1 MVMKKMNM
9 MVEKDVKL
17 MNVLDAKMINTQ
29 YGIETYLDLLKNVEV
44 KDIQYVTETASYYE
58 ITIGLEYF
66 RLRNENYYNSE
77 KRYFKM
83 RMNSDLNAIT
93 IIETNRESLFA
104 VKNEFERSATKE
116 LIGEWLIKSNAFRK
130 VLTDLIDNKKMENVK
145 TEENIIGTIRF
156 LEKLLEIT
164 TEDILSARVERSH

>member
-1 MVMKKMNM
+1 MNM
-9 MVEKDVKL
+9 MVDKDVKF

-58 ITIGLEYF
+58 ITIGVEYF

-77 KRYFKM
+77 KRYFKI

-93 IIETNRESLFA
+93 IIETKRESLFG
-104 VKNEFERSATKE
+104 VKNEFERSATME

-130 VLTDLIDNKKMENVK
+130 VLNDLIADKKMENVK

-156 LEKLLEIT
+156 LEKLLEIS
-164 TEDILSARVERSH
+164 TEDILSARVESSH